1 MLNSGSSVCAVVRES
16 RVIKMMKSLLLCLAL
31 LLSLSGQ
38 GAPLAA
44 DELVRQEA
52 VALFEAIDLH
62 RSREDTELEAFYRE
76 VGARMDAFVDYDAI
90 AQGVMGSYFAQA
102 TAAQRARFSRNFGEA
117 LGRKYA
123 KALLAFKFEAFE
135 VQPPRVQ
142 PVATGE
148 RAAVVMTLRDEN
160 KKAYTVVYD
169 MVRPG
174 AEAPWRVRNVILDG
188 VNFGRTYRNQFSSAM
203 EARGPGALDE
213 VIDAWLGEDTTEDD
227 A

>member
-52 VALFEAIDLH
+52 AALFEAIDLH

-102 TAAQRARFSRNFGEA
+102 TAAQRARFSRNFGE
-117 LGRKYA
+117 
-123 KALLAFKFEAFE
+123 ALLAFKFEAFE